1 MVGLVPPHGGRLLSL
16 LVVGEERKEG
26 FVEAETLPKVRL
38 RSKDVSDLTML
49 AMGAFSPLDGFLK
62 KQDYESVV
70 AEMRLKNGL
79 LWPIPITLSVSKHEL
94 AIKGYVPLSP
104 ADVFS
109 SCRFYPRCPYAVKRC
124 REGETPLVDVGHDH
138 CVACIKVKQGN

>member
-26 FVEAETLPKVRL
+26 LVEAETLSKVRL

-79 LWPIPITLSVSKHEL
+79 LWIKRTSL
-94 AIKGYVPLSP
+94 AAP
-104 ADVFS
+104 
-109 SCRFYPRCPYAVKRC
+109 
-124 REGETPLVDVGHDH
+124 GET
-138 CVACIKVKQGN
+138 ACTRPRKTTYCER